1 MKKIVEFTLSDG
13 SPLFAE
19 VDESP
24 IDDGRVGLSPTE
36 MAVKAQ
42 QTFEQ
47 ALERVEPIASL
58 IVSKLRNLNE
68 PADEVE
74 VKFGIKLNAAA
85 GAIIALA
92 GAEANYE
99 ITLRWKRESAQ

>member
-1 MKKIVEFTLSDG
+1 MKKIVEFTLPDKS
-13 SPLFAE
+13 SIFAE
-19 VDESP
+19 VDEP
-24 IDDGRVGLSPTE
+24 PNDDGRVGLNPTE

-47 ALERVEPIASL
+47 ALEKVEPIASL
-58 IVSKLRNLNE
+58 IIGKLRNLDE

-99 ITLRWKRESAQ
+99 IILKWKRNSIK